1 MKPPAPSQDSTP
13 CYGLWWRNAGD
24 VGSMTWGSGNS
35 LDTGLN
41 RDLLIPA
48 QYPEAVRV
56 DEDNPHEA

>member
-1 MKPPAPSQDSTP
+1 
-13 CYGLWWRNAGD
+13 
-24 VGSMTWGSGNS
+24 MTWGSGNS